1 VRPAA
6 CVFTAGRGWM
16 PVGRLLAC
24 AAILAGVGAGICWHG
39 LTGSGGSRWALGRAE
54 VTVPPRWEG
63 GTDPDLPRHPPR
75 SQTWMIAD
83 GILEAAQD
91 LRVGHL
97 MADKVRKTY
106 SHVAASS
113 RPVSWNVFRQR
124 CEA

>member
-1 VRPAA
+1 
-6 CVFTAGRGWM
+6 
-16 PVGRLLAC
+16 
-24 AAILAGVGAGICWHG
+24 
-39 LTGSGGSRWALGRAE
+39 
-54 VTVPPRWEG
+54 
-63 GTDPDLPRHPPR
+63 
-75 SQTWMIAD
+75 MIAD